1 MPYFIILLL
10 VLLLLPLPLLIIIII
25 IKGHSVQR
33 ACLQPATN
41 TQTGSLGP
49 QYQTQKKERK
59 NEKQNKMQYVR
70 VTWQPLHGKIQGQK
84 GREASS
90 CAPYRSLLKELL
102 IRPGRPESWLHFESS
117 NSQSSALKSEF

>member
-1 MPYFIILLL
+1 MPTTSDEHANWKPRPPI
-10 VLLLLPLPLLIIIII
+10 PN
-25 IKGHSVQR
+25 
-33 ACLQPATN
+33 AT
-41 TQTGSLGP
+41 
-49 QYQTQKKERK
+49 KERK
-59 NEKQNKMQYVR
+59 NEKQNKMHEAYVR